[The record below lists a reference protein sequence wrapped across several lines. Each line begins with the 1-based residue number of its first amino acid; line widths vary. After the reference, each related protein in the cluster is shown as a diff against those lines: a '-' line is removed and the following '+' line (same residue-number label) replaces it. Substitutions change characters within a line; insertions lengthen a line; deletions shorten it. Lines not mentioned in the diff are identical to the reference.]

1 MLYGDVVK
9 SNISKKI
16 AEELKNNWNAFKK
29 ALKDLERVLKGMNIE
44 VNRFSKIQKKVA
56 VLLERFCIT

>member
-16 AEELKNNWNAFKK
+16 AEELKNNWQAFKK
-29 ALKDLERVLKGMNIE
+29 TLNNLENILKVIRIE
-44 VNRFSKIQKKVA
+44 VRCFSSSWN
-56 VLLERFCIT
+56 VLLLVN